1 MKLTL
6 TTTLNR
12 RDFGL
17 MWNTWIV
24 SVGGELAVN
33 LAIEAT
39 PAR

>member
-6 TTTLNR
+6 TTMLNR

-17 MWNTWIV
+17 VWNTLIL
-24 SVGGELAVN
+24 SVAGELTVN

-39 PAR
+39 PAT

>member
-1 MKLTL
+1 MKVAL

-17 MWNTWIV
+17 VWNRLFI
-24 SVGGELAVN
+24 SVAGDLTVN